1 MRTVRQAW
9 EPLQDRRRCLMI
21 EGMGASIRDR
31 CVPLGMGALCT
42 RAVPVVSWSRGL
54 KKHARWPGTYTHPL
68 RAPNLVSVDCGDIT
82 FVGRT
87 SLDVQLSLSCLKYL

>member
-1 MRTVRQAW
+1 MICTVRYAW
-9 EPLQDRRRCLMI
+9 EPLQDRRRCLVI

-31 CVPLGMGALCT
+31 CVPLAQDARSRGLA
-42 RAVPVVSWSRGL
+42 VSWS
-54 KKHARWPGTYTHPL
+54 HSIYARWPGTYTHPL